1 MTLLQCIPFMNKLV
15 FEIHNSEN
23 FDKKFWNGFSCFDL
37 IYYQEYW
44 TREYEAVFSNTGFV
58 DLP

>member
-1 MTLLQCIPFMNKLV
+1 MNKLV

-23 FDKKFWNGFSCFDL
+23 FDKKIWNGFSCFDL